1 MKYILLLLL
10 SSNIFANTPQKWI
23 NTESLQDYKLM
34 DSIEIVGT
42 ENIVLE
48 QGSVLKVLNI
58 VSLDFINVTVYETKI
73 MSCDFY
79 NDSSDL
85 EIFDFYYNSELTVVG
100 YELSNNCRLDLF
112 IENID
117 LLKTGIFESL
127 TEK

>member
-58 VSLDFINVTVYETKI
+58 VS
-73 MSCDFY
+73 
-79 NDSSDL
+79 
-85 EIFDFYYNSELTVVG
+85 
-100 YELSNNCRLDLF
+100 
-112 IENID
+112 
-117 LLKTGIFESL
+117 
-127 TEK
+127 